1 MFKLLSQLSFLCL
14 VFLSCNDI
22 AHSIDNSV
30 KEGLADAK
38 EALRKEDEQ
47 ARNAYTESYQAAM
60 HHGSDSAL
68 KMMFLQLDSTIAAG
82 ARYMDSISGEMSFLV
97 DHDPTNTEYAKIL
110 FSYKGVGDT
119 LYGTLTRVNDLA
131 GTIAL

>member
-1 MFKLLSQLSFLCL
+1 MSRLLSQISFLCV
-14 VFLSCNDI
+14 VFLSCNGI
-22 AHSIDNSV
+22 AQSIDNSV
-30 KEGLADAK
+30 KDGLADAK

-47 ARNAYTESYQAAM
+47 ARNAYTESYQTAI

-82 ARYMDSISGEMSFLV
+82 ARYMDSISGEMSFLA

-110 FSYKGVGDT
+110 FCTKAWEIRSIPFLPKSMT
-119 LYGTLTRVNDLA
+119 LPGRLQ
-131 GTIAL
+131 